1 MAADAPDRTLPAELT
16 VTPNPGYSPLRDPV
30 FTKRGSCVKLVEQ
43 PFSCRPTARSGR
55 PGRSWRVTPRLPDR
69 HGIIPR
75 PTNPHSRNILH
86 VNGSQWTFLSNHG
99 HVLVSLARDPDTR
112 TRDVAE
118 AVGITER
125 AVQQIVHD
133 LVEQGYVEK
142 MKVGRRNRYTVV
154 RGAHLRHQQVSRV
167 SLGEFLDLLVP
178 PTPAPSRRPSKK

>member
-1 MAADAPDRTLPAELT
+1 MML
-16 VTPNPGYSPLRDPV
+16 
-30 FTKRGSCVKLVEQ
+30 
-43 PFSCRPTARSGR
+43 
-55 PGRSWRVTPRLPDR
+55 
-69 HGIIPR
+69 
-75 PTNPHSRNILH
+75 PTNPNSRSIFH
-86 VNGSQWTFLSNHG
+86 VNGGQWTFLSNHG

-167 SLGEFLDLLVP
+167 TLGEFLDLLVP
-178 PTPAPSRRPSKK
+178 PTPARSRRPSEK